1 MLCAYQGDYVGQS
14 QHTRALAKKQSNE
27 DVPGEKRH
35 LQGYAAVLPL
45 PHRAATGKKILNFIV
60 GQPMGR
66 PLFLIRPYKEDK
78 PLRFQQVSGER
89 LNEHEIGSL
98 QAGLN
103 WLLCSDVVIASPRHL
118 QGLCDLNHLG
128 DNWRNSVPQQPE
140 FTDGGYVRKG
150 MC

>member
-14 QHTRALAKKQSNE
+14 QHARALAKKQSNE

-45 PHRAATGKKILNFIV
+45 PHRAAAGKKILNFFV

-89 LNEHEIGSL
+89 LNEHEKFLFRAS
-98 QAGLN
+98 LN
-103 WLLCSDVVIASPRHL
+103 WFLGSGVAVASPRHL

-128 DNWRNSVPQQPE
+128 DN
-140 FTDGGYVRKG
+140 
-150 MC
+150 